1 MKKSF
6 FVLLVFICTFTS
18 CSFINSVTNSS
29 YLTFSIDKETA
40 STIKAYRD
48 AVEESEAVE
57 QSTDNIFIDISV
69 YGDYEAKRTVPC
81 QADSTITFSELTAG
95 FKVYSEGLV
104 YSLEKLE
111 DGTEKR
117 IELYSGKSEPMI
129 LKAGSNQMELTLK
142 KISNEAEPQEV
153 AFTVEYY
160 LQNIDDDQYS
170 LDKSEALKGI
180 AGKETEVSASVLEGF
195 TAKEITQ
202 QEIKADGS
210 TVVKVYYDRNIHK
223 LYYVEPVEVTLDS
236 SDEEAEPVILL
247 EESYRYGAEVKLN
260 FDIIVEIEGHEN
272 SSFIGWY
279 TEDEVIHTQEEEN
292 TLTMGDEDIFLIAL
306 WTEAEEPEEPEEP
319 KESASISFTI
329 VQEEASDIS
338 VEVTVDDTEFTGS
351 GTISGEATS
360 VIIFTAADSC
370 TSYTWKFNGEVV
382 DTTITDVVAEDNVL
396 KVMMSGLSTGVI
408 YDISLLADDY
418 SYSAQIKKN

>member
-6 FVLLVFICTFTS
+6 FVLLVFICIFTS

-48 AVEESEAVE
+48 AVEETEAVE

-117 IELYSGKSEPMI
+117 IELYSGKSESMI

-142 KISNEAEPQEV
+142 KRSHEAEPQEV

-202 QEIKADGS
+202 QEIKTDGS

-223 LYYVEPVEVTLDS
+223 LYYVEPVE
-236 SDEEAEPVILL
+236 EEAEPVILL
-247 EESYRYGAEVKLN
+247 EESYRYGAEVKLK

-279 TEDEVIHTQEEEN
+279 TEDEVIHTPEEEN

-306 WTEAEEPEEPEEP
+306 WTEAEEPEEP

-329 VQEEASDIS
+329 VQEEVSDIS
-338 VEVTVDDTEFTGS
+338 VEVKVDDTEFTGS
-351 GTISGEATS
+351 GTISGEDTS
-360 VIIFTAADSC
+360 VIIFTADASC

-408 YDISLLADDY
+408 YDITLLADDY

>member
-48 AVEESEAVE
+48 AVEETEAVE
-57 QSTDNIFIDISV
+57 QSSDNIFIDISV

-129 LKAGSNQMELTLK
+129 LKAGSNQMELILT
-142 KISNEAEPQEV
+142 KIAKEPEPEPELVEAS
-153 AFTVEYY
+153 FKIEYY
-160 LQNIDDDQYS
+160 LQNIEDDEYTLEDS
-170 LDKSEALKGI
+170 KTLTGI
-180 AGKETEVSASVLEGF
+180 AGKETEVSASSLEGF

-202 QEIKADGS
+202 QKIKADGS

-223 LYYVEPVEVTLDS
+223 LYYVEPVE
-236 SDEEAEPVILL
+236 EEAEPVILL
-247 EESYRYGAEVKLN
+247 EESYRYGAEVKLK

-279 TEDEVIHTQEEEN
+279 TEDEVIHTPEEEN

-306 WTEAEEPEEPEEP
+306 WTEAEEPEEP

-329 VQEEASDIS
+329 VQEEVSDIS
-338 VEVTVDDTEFTGS
+338 VKVTVDDTEFTGS

-360 VIIFTAADSC
+360 VIIFTADDSC

>member
-1 MKKSF
+1 M
-6 FVLLVFICTFTS
+6 
-18 CSFINSVTNSS
+18 
-29 YLTFSIDKETA
+29 
-40 STIKAYRD
+40 
-48 AVEESEAVE
+48 
-57 QSTDNIFIDISV
+57 
-69 YGDYEAKRTVPC
+69 
-81 QADSTITFSELTAG
+81 
-95 FKVYSEGLV
+95 
-104 YSLEKLE
+104 
-111 DGTEKR
+111 
-117 IELYSGKSEPMI
+117 
-129 LKAGSNQMELTLK
+129 
-142 KISNEAEPQEV
+142 
-153 AFTVEYY
+153 
-160 LQNIDDDQYS
+160 QNIDDDQYS

-180 AGKETEVSASVLEGF
+180 AGKETEVSASSLEGF

-223 LYYVEPVEVTLDS
+223 LYYVEPVE
-236 SDEEAEPVILL
+236 EEVEPVILL
-247 EESYRYGAEVKLN
+247 EESYRYGAEVKLK

-306 WTEAEEPEEPEEP
+306 WTEAEEPEEP

-329 VQEEASDIS
+329 VQEEVSDIS
-338 VEVTVDDTEFTGS
+338 VEVKVDDTEFTGN
-351 GTISGEATS
+351 GTISGTATS
-360 VIIFTAADSC
+360 VIIFTADASC

>member
-6 FVLLVFICTFTS
+6 FVLLVFLCIFSS

-69 YGDYEAKRTVPC
+69 YGDYEAEGTIPFK
-81 QADSTITFSELTAG
+81 ADSKITFSDLTPG
-95 FKVYSEGLV
+95 FEVYASGSV
-104 YSLEKLE
+104 YYVETLE

-129 LKAGSNQMELTLK
+129 LKVGSNQMELILK

-170 LDKSEALKGI
+170 LDKSEALNGI
-180 AGKETEVSASVLEGF
+180 AGKETEVSASSLEGF

-236 SDEEAEPVILL
+236 SDEDVEPVILL
-247 EESYRYGAEVKLN
+247 EESYRYGTEVKLK

-306 WTEAEEPEEPEEP
+306 WTEPEEPEEP

-329 VQEEASDIS
+329 VQDEVSDIS

-360 VIIFTAADSC
+360 VIIFTADDSC

-396 KVMMSGLSTGVI
+396 KVMMSGLSTGF
-408 YDISLLADDY
+408 SR
-418 SYSAQIKKN
+418 

>member
-6 FVLLVFICTFTS
+6 FVLLVFICIFTS
-18 CSFINSVTNSS
+18 CSLINSVTNSS

-48 AVEESEAVE
+48 AVEELEAVE

-117 IELYSGKSEPMI
+117 TELYSGKSEPMV
-129 LKAGSNQMELTLK
+129 LKAGSNQMELILT
-142 KISNEAEPQEV
+142 KIAKEPEPEPELVEAS
-153 AFTVEYY
+153 FKIEYY
-160 LQNIDDDQYS
+160 LQNIEDDEYTLEDS
-170 LDKSEALKGI
+170 KTLTGI
-180 AGKETEVSASVLEGF
+180 AGEETKVEASSQEGF

-236 SDEEAEPVILL
+236 SDEDAEPVILL
-247 EESYRYGAEVKLN
+247 EESYRYGAEVKLK

-292 TLTMGDEDIFLIAL
+292 SITMGDEDVFLIAL
-306 WTEAEEPEEPEEP
+306 WTEPEEP

-329 VQEEASDIS
+329 AQDEVSDIS

-351 GTISGEATS
+351 GTISGTATS
-360 VIIFTAADSC
+360 VIIFTADDSC

-396 KVMMSGLSTGVI
+396 RVMMSGLSTGVI
-408 YDISLLADDY
+408 YDITLLADDY